1 LAQRGKGKSSVSEV
15 NMAAMWFFLDG
26 EQRQGP
32 FTADELVKVLLG
44 NSRPHNVPIWREGL
58 PGWPAAGSVPE
69 IREALPPSESSAQ
82 LSNDVHF
89 GDAEEIAKFYRLLVL
104 LVGFQ
109 ILLGFFLQLPG
120 EIAAPPESGVF
131 ALVVSLA
138 AIGLLAAT
146 AFTAYHLTRRL
157 GEGLPILW
165 AIAMFVPCI
174 NIIGLLI
181 ISTKAQAWCRRH
193 GIKVGFFG
201 PTKESIEELRR
212 RAAASNLK

>member
-1 LAQRGKGKSSVSEV
+1 MSAI
-15 NMAAMWFFLDG
+15 WFYLDG

-44 NSRPHNVPIWREGL
+44 SSRPHNVPVWREGL
-58 PGWPAAGSVPE
+58 PGWQAAGSVPE
-69 IREALPPSESSAQ
+69 IREMLPPLGPSAQ
-82 LSNDVHF
+82 LSNDVPF

-120 EIAAPPESGVF
+120 VIGPSAEPGALT
-131 ALVVSLA
+131 LVVSLA
-138 AIGLLAAT
+138 VIGLLASI

-157 GEGLPILW
+157 GENLPILW
-165 AIAMFVPCI
+165 AIAMFIPCI

-181 ISTKAQAWCRRH
+181 ISTKAQAWCRRY

-212 RAAASNLK
+212 RAAASNSR